1 MLCGLPPFY
10 NENLERMYELIELA
24 ELKFPKKIPISKDA
38 QDIIIKLLDKN
49 PETRL
54 GRNGISEIKTHSF
67 FAPIDFDLI
76 YKKSLNAPFKP
87 TVESEQD
94 VRNFD
99 EDFTNEDISAQSV
112 IHQGGLD
119 LIKMNQDKFKD
130 FNKK

>member
-38 QDIIIKLLDKN
+38 QDIIIRLLDKN
-49 PETRL
+49 PDTRL
-54 GRNGISEIKTHSF
+54 GKNGIVEIKFHPF
-67 FAPIDFDLI
+67 FATIDFDLV

-99 EDFTNEDISAQSV
+99 EDYTNEDISAQSL
-112 IHQGGLD
+112 IPQGGLD
-119 LIKMNQDKFKD
+119 LIKMNQEKFKD